1 MSEANKEL
9 VRRFFEDAYT
19 GGNPELVDEIMSPGY
34 LAHGPGAEVLTLE
47 SDGARAQGLEAVKN
61 SIENNPSDIEVL
73 IDQQVAEGDTVVS
86 RITMSAGGNSWVAVA
101 FQRIENSKIVETW
114 RIANNRRA

>member
-1 MSEANKEL
+1 MSEANKAL

-34 LAHGPGAEVLTLE
+34 IAHGPGAEALTLE
-47 SDGARAQGLEAVKN
+47 SEGARAEGLEAVKV
-61 SIENNPSDIEVL
+61 SIQNKPSDIRIV
-73 IDQQVAEGDTVVS
+73 IDEQVAEGDTVVS

-101 FQRIENSKIVETW
+101 IQRIEDSKIVETW
-114 RIANNRRA
+114 RIANNRRT